1 MWQVVE
7 RRRRR
12 FVGTLVAAAVL
23 MFVGASAIGQIFGDR
38 YGMITLLV
46 VLIGALVFIWRDW
59 RCPAC
64 RKGLGSSSGRGCART
79 AAPGS
84 RRRSRNHLPVTGEAV
99 TAGVTAF
106 RVGCVRQRLA
116 IHVRPPYDFVLY
128 RTFSGERGEGLAVAA
143 EGDQPAVASGQPGD
157 AQPC

>member
-1 MWQVVE
+1 MTPEEMWQVVE

-64 RKGLGSSSGRGCART
+64 RKGLG
-79 AAPGS
+79 
-84 RRRSRNHLPVTGEAV
+84 VE
-99 TAGVTAF
+99 F
-106 RVGCVRQRLA
+106 RPRVCPHCGARLA
-116 IHVRPPYDFVLY
+116 PPE
-128 RTFSGERGEGLAVAA
+128 S
-143 EGDQPAVASGQPGD
+143 
-157 AQPC
+157 